1 MNGHE
6 VACARDKALQHL
18 KRLHGIRAQAL
29 RERGTSSLVVRL
41 DGLLVSSRELAQWL
55 GATEEQIERTGRF

>member
-1 MNGHE
+1 MTVHE
-6 VACARDKALQHL
+6 QTSARDKALQHL

-41 DGLLVSSRELAQWL
+41 DGLLVSSRELASWL
-55 GATEEQIERTGRF
+55 GATDEQIERTGRF

>member
-1 MNGHE
+1 MNSHE
-6 VACARDKALQHL
+6 VACSRDKALQHL

-41 DGLLVSSRELAQWL
+41 DGLLHSSRELASWL
-55 GATEEQIERTGRF
+55 GATDEQIERTGRF